1 MVIKGQLIDNRYKI
15 IRTIGEGGMANV
27 YLAYD
32 TILEREVAVKIL
44 RGDLADDE
52 KFVRRFQRE
61 ANAASSLKHPNI
73 VEMYDVGEDDG
84 KYFIVMEFINGKTL
98 KSLIKK
104 RGALTIDEVMDIM
117 LQLTSAVACAHDSYI
132 IHRDIKPQNV
142 MILEDGRVKITD
154 FGIAMALNSNE
165 LTQTNSVMGS
175 VHYLPPEQ
183 ANGSGS
189 TTKSDIYSLGIL
201 MFELL
206 TGKLPFKG
214 DNAVEIAIKQMK
226 EAIPSV
232 IDINPNIPQS
242 VENVI
247 LRACAKNP
255 KNRYDSAAEMY
266 EDIKTCL
273 DPMRIDEKRLVYR
286 YPEHEVEENT
296 KVMPDLSKLNE
307 TREEKNEDVFEEF
320 EEENKT
326 KKINKVIIICS
337 IIGAI
342 LVTIIVVILLLSKS
356 PKDLTV
362 PKGLIGKDQELVEE
376 KLKNAGFS
384 IKWEEDYSDKY
395 EEGKVISVTPKE
407 NTKTKETT
415 KIKVVVS
422 KGKEGFELEYYVGE
436 NVEVVKAKLEK
447 KGIKVITTPKKVDK
461 TDENEVEEN
470 SVIEQSVEKGTYLTE
485 NDVIELIYATLI
497 DVYPDFTDGNY
508 TKEKIEAFCE
518 DHSLK
523 CTFTEEESTE
533 KEEGTILG
541 QNRDAGVE
549 VKEGVSL
556 NIKIAKAKTYTV
568 SFDVNS
574 GTPKIESQT
583 VKHGETATQPSAPKR
598 DKCTFNGWYT
608 DNTKYTFNKP
618 VTSNVNLVANWT
630 CTEDKVETTK
640 DTTKD
645 SDKETSKET
654 EKETTNDSGE
664 DSKTDKQ

>member
-15 IRTIGEGGMANV
+15 IRSIGEGGMANV

-84 KYFIVMEFINGKTL
+84 KYFIVMEYINGKTL
-98 KSLIKK
+98 KSLVKK
-104 RGALTIDEVMDIM
+104 RGALTLEEVMDIM

-189 TTKSDIYSLGIL
+189 TIKSDIYSLGIL

-214 DNAVEIAIKQMK
+214 ENAVEIAIKQMK
-226 EAIPSV
+226 EPIPSV
-232 IDINPNIPQS
+232 VDINPNIPQS
-242 VENVI
+242 VENII

-255 KNRYDSAAEMY
+255 RNRYDSAAEMY

-273 DPMRIDEKRLVYR
+273 DPLRFEEKRLVYR
-286 YPEHEVEENT
+286 YPEHELDDST
-296 KVMPDLSKLNE
+296 KVMPDLSNLNQ
-307 TREEKNEDVFEEF
+307 TREEKNEEVMEID

-326 KKINKVIIICS
+326 KKINKVIIICGIVAAAL
-337 IIGAI
+337 II
-342 LVTIIVVILLLSKS
+342 IIVIVMLFIRS
-356 PKDLTV
+356 PKDVTV
-362 PKGLIGKDQELVEE
+362 PKNLVGKDQELVEE
-376 KLKNAGFS
+376 RLKNAGFG
-384 IKWEEDYSDKY
+384 ITWKKAYSDKY
-395 EEGKVISVTPKE
+395 EEGIVISVSPKE
-407 NTKTKETT
+407 NTKTKEGN
-415 KIKVVVS
+415 KITVTVS
-422 KGKEGFELEYYVGE
+422 KGAKGYKIADYTGQ

-447 KGIKVITTPKKVDK
+447 EGIKVITTPKKIDK
-461 TDENEVEEN
+461 SNEDDKVEEN
-470 SVIEQSVEKGTYLTE
+470 SIISQSVKKGKRLSK
-485 NDVIELIYATLI
+485 NDAIELEYATLI
-497 DVYPDFTDGNY
+497 TVYPDFTDGSY
-508 TKEKIEAFCE
+508 DKSKIEAFCE
-518 DHSLK
+518 DYSLN
-523 CTFTEEESTE
+523 CTFTEEESTD
-533 KEEGTILG
+533 KKEGTILK
-541 QNRDAGVE
+541 QNRNAGVE

-556 NIKIAKAKTYTV
+556 NIVIAKAKTYTV
-568 SFDVNS
+568 SFDVNGATS
-574 GTPKIESQT
+574 KIDNQT
-583 VKHGETATQPSAPKR
+583 VKHGETASEPVPPTRS
-598 DKCTFNGWYT
+598 KCTFNGWFV
-608 DNTKYTFNKP
+608 NGTKYNFSKA
-618 VTSNVNLVANWT
+618 VTANVSLTANWT
-630 CTEDKVETTK
+630 CNEDTDTEK
-640 DTTKD
+640 DTTKN
-645 SDKETSKET
+645 
-654 EKETTNDSGE
+654 ETTGQNN
-664 DSKTDKQ
+664 KTDQ